1 MTTSPSPNW
10 RSAVPRRSA
19 VPYRSAEFSRSA
31 VLWRRVYLALLFLAW
46 VALAVLAVLFPLL
59 EQSLSSAPV
68 AGQLADRDYLATRA
82 ITYASEALT
91 EQKRQAAE
99 RTVLPIYTLPDTRL
113 ARQQLEALRA
123 TLAYIASVR
132 ADTFANSQ
140 QKSGDL
146 AALEDVSL
154 NPNSGSTILGLTDA
168 RWQEIQQ
175 ESIVVLEKV
184 MSSSIRP
191 EGLADARSRILS
203 KVSLTMPESQA
214 SVVSDLVTAFVVPNS
229 QYSDALTREAQQ
241 KARLAV
247 SPVNR
252 SYAPGQI
259 IAFKGQVL
267 GAEEVEALQQL
278 GLVEPEENLLEM
290 VSAVAL
296 AVLLVVFLWFYL
308 SRRQALWNRDVRRVG
323 LIAVLFLGFLTS
335 ARLVIPAHTVIPYAF
350 PLATYGLTIAVLF
363 GVELALVSTLPLAI
377 MTTFGL
383 PNALELTFYYTISSL
398 FGMLVVG
405 RARRLASFFWAGVAI
420 AVTGAV
426 IILVYRLPLPA
437 TDPIGL
443 LTLIGA
449 AFFNGLAS
457 ASITILLQSVLAGF
471 LGAVTPLQLMDLT
484 RPDHPLLRILL
495 QDAPGTYQHS
505 LQVANLAE
513 QAAEQIGADPLLTR
527 VGALYH
533 DIGKTRTPFFFI
545 ENQPPGSLN
554 PHDEM
559 APEVSADLIIR
570 HVSDGF
576 ELGRK
581 YHLPNRILDFIA
593 EHHGTAIT
601 RYQYCRAVE
610 AAGGDERMVDRDEFR
625 YPGPRPGS
633 LEVAVLMLADG
644 SEARV
649 RAERPE
655 DEGKLRSLVKGLIS
669 DRVSSGQLDETEL
682 TLQDLD
688 LILESFTATLR
699 GMYHPRLTY
708 PQLASL
714 PEVVVNPVDHEPPEL
729 LLDDVQFD
737 VPELGNPSNVPR

>member
-1 MTTSPSPNW
+1 MTISPSPTRRSVPLHPKAEIQ
-10 RSAVPRRSA
+10 RSAIHRRS
-19 VPYRSAEFSRSA
+19 P
-31 VLWRRVYLALLFLAW
+31 VLRRRVYLVLLLLASS
-46 VALAVLAVLFPLL
+46 VLAVLAFLFPLL
-59 EQSLSSAPV
+59 KQSQSTAPS
-68 AGQLADRDYLATRA
+68 AGQLADRDYLAPRA
-82 ITYASEALT
+82 ITYVSETLT
-91 EQKRQAAE
+91 ELKRQAAE
-99 RTVLPIYTLPDTRL
+99 RTVSPIYTLPDTRL
-113 ARQQLEALRA
+113 ARQQMEALRA
-123 TLAYIASVR
+123 TLAYIANVR
-132 ADTFANSQ
+132 ADTFGNSQ
-140 QKSGDL
+140 QKMEDL
-146 AALEDVSL
+146 AALEDISL
-154 NPNSGSTILGLTDA
+154 NPSSGLTILGLTDT
-168 RWQEIQQ
+168 RWQDIQQ

-184 MSSSIRP
+184 MSSGIRP

-214 SVVSDLVTAFVVPNS
+214 SVVTELVSSFVVPNS
-229 QYSDALTREAQQ
+229 QYSDTLTREAQQ

-247 SPVNR
+247 SPVTH
-252 SYAPGQI
+252 SFATGQI
-259 IAFKGQVL
+259 IALKGQVL
-267 GAEEVEALQQL
+267 GDEEVEALQQL
-278 GLVEPEENLLEM
+278 GLVEPGVNLLEII
-290 VSAVAL
+290 SAVTL
-296 AVLLVVFLWFYL
+296 VLLLVFFLWFYL
-308 SRRQALWNRDVRRVG
+308 SRRQAIWNGDVRRVG
-323 LIAVLFLGFLTS
+323 LIAVLFLGFLCS

-350 PLATYGLTIAVLF
+350 PLATYSLTIAVLF
-363 GVELALVSTLPLAI
+363 NVELALVSTLLLAI

-383 PNALELTFYYTISSL
+383 PNALELTFFYMVSSL
-398 FGMLVVG
+398 FGMFAIG
-405 RARRLASFFWAGVAI
+405 RARRFASFFWAGAAI
-420 AVTGAV
+420 AVAGSV

-437 TDPIGL
+437 TDMTGL
-443 LTLIGA
+443 LTLSGA

-457 ASITILLQSVLAGF
+457 ASITIFLQTVLSGF
-471 LGAVTPLQLMDLT
+471 LDTVTPIQLIDLT
-484 RPDHPLLRILL
+484 RPDHPLLHILL

-559 APEVSADLIIR
+559 SPEVSAGLIIQ
-570 HVSDGF
+570 HVSDGL

-581 YHLPNRILDFIA
+581 YHLPNRILDFVA

-601 RYQYCRAVE
+601 RYQYSRAVE
-610 AAGGDERMVDRDEFR
+610 AAGGDESLVDADEFR
-625 YPGPRPGS
+625 YPGPRPRS

-649 RAERPE
+649 RAEHPE
-655 DEGKLRSLVKGLIS
+655 NEGKLRDLVKGLIS

-708 PQLASL
+708 PQLTPL
-714 PEVVVNPVDHEPPEL
+714 PEVVISPLAKEPPEVL
-729 LLDDVQFD
+729 IDDIQLD
-737 VPELGNPSNVPR
+737 VPELGKPSNASR